1 MNLVSRVYIM
11 GLSKTV
17 DKRPHYPCS
26 GLMNLTFVLSLV
38 VLFWNDHYWKG
49 VGPEWITGKLSD
61 VVILVV
67 APLTLQAIL
76 EVLLSIFR
84 FNWGPNRKVLIFSCV
99 LMGLIMALI
108 NIWEPASW
116 CYLWGLGTLQW
127 PFRAAFSL
135 ITDGELIAV
144 RSVQLTVDPTD
155 IWTIPSIGIPLYK
168 GWGRT
173 TSK

>member
-49 VGPEWITGKLSD
+49 VGPGWITGKLSD

-76 EVLLSIFR
+76 EM
-84 FNWGPNRKVLIFSCV
+84 C
-99 LMGLIMALI
+99 A
-108 NIWEPASW
+108 
-116 CYLWGLGTLQW
+116 
-127 PFRAAFSL
+127 
-135 ITDGELIAV
+135 D
-144 RSVQLTVDPTD
+144 
-155 IWTIPSIGIPLYK
+155 
-168 GWGRT
+168 
-173 TSK
+173 

>member
-1 MNLVSRVYIM
+1 M

-17 DKRPHYPCS
+17 AQRTHYPSS
-26 GLMNLTFVLSLV
+26 GLMNLTFILSLV
-38 VLFWNDHYWKG
+38 VLFCNDHYWKG
-49 VGPEWITGKLSD
+49 VGPGWITGKLSD

-67 APLTLQAIL
+67 APLTLQAII
-76 EVLLSIFR
+76 EVLLSIFG

-108 NIWEPASW
+108 NFWEPASW
-116 CYLWGLGTLQW
+116 SYRWGLGSLQW

-155 IWTIPSIGIPLYK
+155 LWTIPSIGIPLYK
-168 GWGRT
+168 GWSRT